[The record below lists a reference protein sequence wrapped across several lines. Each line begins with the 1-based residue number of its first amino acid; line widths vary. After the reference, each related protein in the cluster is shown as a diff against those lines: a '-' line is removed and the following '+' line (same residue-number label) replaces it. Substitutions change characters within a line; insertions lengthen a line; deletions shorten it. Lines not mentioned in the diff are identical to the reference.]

1 MARSPSFLD
10 KNMTTITDNMIS
22 ITPTLK
28 MPLESKEID
37 PSSFYSKGENYYYV
51 GVEKGVSLEETADF
65 LCREKAIF
73 LYKKEEKIHIVF
85 THILENSIASDCKD
99 SEFFLSILRLAIVQ
113 QKVNKLYAFNIDSE
127 VLNNLSIDVQYI
139 VPEQFIKAAKRLRP
153 LHTTQTQFF
162 KALVLALIVVVLIIA
177 QSYAFD
183 FLKDNARSEYNIEKE
198 KIATLDSE
206 ALKDLEK
213 YKQMIKDLP
222 TGIATSYKDIV
233 DELSGVQK

>member
-1 MARSPSFLD
+1 
-10 KNMTTITDNMIS
+10 MTTIAQNTIS
-22 ITPTLK
+22 IIPTVK
-28 MPLESKEID
+28 MALDSKEID
-37 PSSFYSKGENYYYV
+37 PSSFYSKGENYYYI
-51 GVEKGVSLEETADF
+51 GVEKGVALEETADL

-73 LYKKEEKIHIVF
+73 LYKKEDKAHIVF
-85 THILENSIASDCKD
+85 THILENSTALDCKD
-99 SEFFLSILRLAIVQ
+99 NEFFLSILKLAIVQ
-113 QKVNKLYAFNIDSE
+113 KKVRKLYAFNIDSE
-127 VLNNLSIDVQYI
+127 VLNSLSIDVIYI
-139 VPEQFIKAAKRLRP
+139 SPEQFIKAAKRLRP

-183 FLKDNARSEYNIEKE
+183 FLKDDARNEYAVEKQKIETQDLQ
-198 KIATLDSE
+198 AQ
-206 ALKDLEK
+206 KDLEK

>member
-1 MARSPSFLD
+1 
-10 KNMTTITDNMIS
+10 MTTITEKMIS

-28 MPLESKEID
+28 MPLDSKEID
-37 PSSFYSKGENYYYV
+37 PSSFYSKGEDYFYI

-73 LYKKEEKIHIVF
+73 LYKKEDKVHIVF
-85 THILENSIASDCKD
+85 THILENSIVVDCKD
-99 SEFFLSILRLAIVQ
+99 SEFFLSILKLAIVQ
-113 QKVNKLYAFNIDSE
+113 KKVRKLYAFNIDSE
-127 VLNNLSIDVQYI
+127 VLNSLSINVIYI
-139 VPEQFIKAAKRLRP
+139 SPEQFIKAAKRLRP

-162 KALVLALIVVVLIIA
+162 KALVLALIVVALIIT
-177 QSYAFD
+177 QSYTFD
-183 FLKDNARSEYNIEKE
+183 FLNDNARSKYTIEKE
-198 KIATLDSE
+198 KIEKQDLQAQ
-206 ALKDLEK
+206 KDLEK